1 VFASWLGWLVPAD
14 RPVIIVR
21 DQDQDAAEIAWQA
34 AKIGYD
40 NVVGELQG
48 GMDAWGAAGRAETR
62 IPLLQAGELNGRQV
76 LDIRQRAEYLDGH
89 IPGAVHVELGD
100 IPKSAARIPD
110 EPTVVMCGHG
120 ERAMGA
126 ASLLEA
132 AGHHDLVVLDGG
144 PQDWVEATGS
154 KLEIG
159 A

>member
-1 VFASWLGWLVPAD
+1 
-14 RPVIIVR
+14 VIIVR
-21 DQDQDAAEIAWQA
+21 ERDQDPAEIAWQA

-40 NVVGELQG
+40 NVVGELDG
-48 GMDAWGAAGRAETR
+48 GMDAWVSAGGEVAGSALTPAADLGGRR
-62 IPLLQAGELNGRQV
+62 V

-89 IPGAVHVELGD
+89 LPGAVHIELGD
-100 IPKSAARIPD
+100 LRARVADIPD

-120 ERAMGA
+120 ERAMGG

-132 AGHHDLVVLDGG
+132 AGHHNVAVLDGG
-144 PQDWVEATGS
+144 PQDWVSATGG